1 MATSFL
7 LNVTAAVKEQ
17 FTKFIKFTIAAYN
30 RWRAISSEHAVTRTF
45 TLHTIAGPVDA
56 TLTAVDAPIP
66 HPLPFKK

>member
-7 LNVTAAVKEQ
+7 LDVTAAVKEQ

-45 TLHTIAGPVDA
+45 SLRIIARSVDA
-56 TLTAVDAPIP
+56 NLTGADAVLPQ
-66 HPLPFKK
+66 PLTFDE